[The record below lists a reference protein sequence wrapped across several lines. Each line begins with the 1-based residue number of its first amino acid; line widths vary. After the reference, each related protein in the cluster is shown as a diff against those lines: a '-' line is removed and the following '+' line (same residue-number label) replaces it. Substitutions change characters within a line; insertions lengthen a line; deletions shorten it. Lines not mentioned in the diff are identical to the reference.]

1 MFRAAGDRAIAWPT
15 RCGGA
20 QSCTLCTM
28 VVIEGTDNL
37 SRPGE
42 KEAFLV
48 APIAR
53 RMQADALRVRM
64 ACAAKVRGPLVV
76 EPRYALGV
84 ASEQP
89 AGEA

>member
-1 MFRAAGDRAIAWPT
+1 MEWPT

-20 QSCTLCTM
+20 KNCTLCTM
-28 VVIEGTDNL
+28 VVKEGADNL
-37 SRPGE
+37 SRPDQE
-42 KEAFLV
+42 EAFLV

-53 RMQADALRVRM
+53 RAQVEPIRLRM
-64 ACAAKVRGPLVV
+64 ACAAKVRGPVTV

-84 ASEQP
+84 GTDRG